1 MTVFDDL
8 PSEHQQRLEIAADW
22 WQRLQKNPAIEI
34 SSEFL
39 EWIGDPINCRAFKA
53 VESTMTAL
61 DDFGATPNILDM
73 RRSALTRLRNA
84 GFKRWL
90 TATTITRVAAAM
102 LVVALFGGGALY
114 IYSQQPD
121 SYQTEIG
128 ERRVVALADGSRIS
142 LDSDSE
148 VDVRYSKAS
157 RAIVLNKGR
166 ARFDVAHDVTR
177 PFTVT
182 AGTKTVVAVGT
193 SFNVE
198 RLGSTVLVTLIQGH
212 VLIKDT
218 GAPQPAAMAPAKQV
232 ALSPRS
238 ISLVAGEQ
246 LVAVQ
251 DVRPI
256 VAPTDLSDATAWEAG
271 HLVFRGEPLS
281 EAVERVNRYTDHPIA
296 VDPSAAS
303 IRISGVF
310 NAGDV
315 GSFVSA
321 ITGYFPVQATTDAND
336 TITLQRR
343 S

>member
-1 MTVFDDL
+1 MSAFENLSARDQD
-8 PSEHQQRLEIAADW
+8 RLEVAAVW
-22 WQRLQKNPAIEI
+22 WKRLQKDPAVEL
-34 SSEFL
+34 STEFL
-39 EWIGDPINCRAFKA
+39 DWVAEPTNCRAFKA
-53 VESTMTAL
+53 VENTMAAL

-73 RRSALTRLRNA
+73 RRSALTHLRNA

-90 TATTITRVAAAM
+90 TARTITRVAAM
-102 LVVALFGGGALY
+102 LLVTAIFGGGALY
-114 IYSQQPD
+114 VYSRQPS
-121 SYQTEIG
+121 SYETEIG
-128 ERRVVALADGSRIS
+128 ERRIVALADGSRIS

-148 VDVRYSKAS
+148 VDVRYSDAA
-157 RAIVLNKGR
+157 RTIVLNKGR
-166 ARFDVAHDVTR
+166 ARFDVAHDVKR

-212 VLIKDT
+212 VLIKDS
-218 GAPQPAAMAPAKQV
+218 GAPSQPMPDVTKPAPAHTV
-232 ALSPRS
+232 
-238 ISLVAGEQ
+238 SLTAGEQ
-246 LVAVQ
+246 LVAVA
-251 DVRPI
+251 DIKPV
-256 VAPTDLSDATAWEAG
+256 VSMADLTDATAWEAG
-271 HLVFRGEPLS
+271 HLVFRGETLA

-296 VDPSAAS
+296 VDPSVAS

-321 ITGYFPVQATTDAND
+321 ITGYFPVQATTDSND
-336 TITLQRR
+336 TITLQKR